1 MSATPQ
7 YDDIEAQH
15 NVDLLPADD
24 DTDEFEAGDCGGRVT
39 IVTGCDF

>member
-7 YDDIEAQH
+7 HDDVEAQH

-24 DTDEFEAGDCGGRVT
+24 DTDEFEAGDCSDTT